1 MTYSS
6 PDNHGNIPEVRKK
19 AGDQSYLLGNM
30 VLVTLGKYTDDT
42 CWEEYPYIWNAFNSM
57 CLVWDCSCYES
68 WLLRKNHV
76 IFMLPIN
83 EQSMYHLET
92 SYIILGQR
100 ACVWCKIKDMCS
112 HMCGHTG
119 VPDFSPLLCLTITC
133 FIHNWISF
141 SSVMVSHTTVGQW
154 YDQMCILKITQA
166 AMWRMDH
173 WWCQLK
179 LGLAAYNRKPQNR
192 SLNDSFLFCFVFS
205 H

>member
-30 VLVTLGKYTDDT
+30 VLGSLGRYTDDT

-57 CLVWDCSCYES
+57 FLVWDCSCYES

-119 VPDFSPLLCLTITC
+119 VPDFFPLLCLTITC
-133 FIHNWISF
+133 FISNWISF
-141 SSVMVSHTTVGQW
+141 SSVMVSHNHSRTMIWSHVHFKAHPGC
-154 YDQMCILKITQA
+154 YVENGSLMVSVEAGFGCI
-166 AMWRMDH
+166 
-173 WWCQLK
+173 
-179 LGLAAYNRKPQNR
+179 
-192 SLNDSFLFCFVFS
+192 
-205 H
+205 